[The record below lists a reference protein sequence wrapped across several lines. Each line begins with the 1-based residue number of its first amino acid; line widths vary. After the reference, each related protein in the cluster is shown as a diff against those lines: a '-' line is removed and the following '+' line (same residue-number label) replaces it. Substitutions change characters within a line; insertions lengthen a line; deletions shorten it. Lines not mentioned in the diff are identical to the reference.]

1 MDTTTSLAYIPVF
14 EDAVV
19 AGINDI
25 RSQHD
30 KAHRRWMPHVNFIF
44 PYVSLDRFDD
54 HAQRL
59 AETVSKISLSN
70 DICLKFDGI
79 GFFRQKTGY
88 TFHLKPDYDSERYLS
103 KIYNDVILSTL
114 SSEVQVR
121 KGPFHP
127 HLTLAQCSIKDFD
140 TMKARL
146 DSWFA
151 SLTSAECDSE
161 SASSPRFVSTQPLN
175 SIVMLRRSP
184 DTCDVMTA
192 VKVVSW

>member
-1 MDTTTSLAYIPVF
+1 MDTTTALAYVPSF
-14 EDAVV
+14 ASAV
-19 AGINDI
+19 AQGINDI

-30 KAHRRWMPHVNFIF
+30 KAHRRWMPHINFIF
-44 PYVSLDRFDD
+44 PYVSLDHFDD

-59 AETVSKISLSN
+59 ADAVSKVSLPDN
-70 DICLKFDGI
+70 ICIKFDGI

-88 TFHLKPDYDSERYLS
+88 TFHLKPDHDSEMYLS

-140 TMKARL
+140 TMKAKL

-151 SLTSAECDSE
+151 SLASTNCDSE
-161 SASSPRFVSTQPLN
+161 SASSRFLSPQSLN

-184 DTCDVMTA
+184 DTNDVMT
-192 VKVVSW
+192 VVNVVSW